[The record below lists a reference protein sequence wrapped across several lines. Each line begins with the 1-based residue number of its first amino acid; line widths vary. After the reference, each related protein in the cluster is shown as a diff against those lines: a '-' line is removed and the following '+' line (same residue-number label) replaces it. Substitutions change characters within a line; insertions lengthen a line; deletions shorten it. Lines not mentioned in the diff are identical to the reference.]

1 MILLWLIGILKLVSL
16 PNYIGGDKKVSK
28 KHRTIDVRCETLKH
42 PLIIY
47 VLRGVLFFE
56 NNSL

>member
-1 MILLWLIGILKLVSL
+1 MMNKVFL